1 MRIGVPT
8 EIKVDEFRVGL
19 VPSSVRELVAHGHEV
34 IVQAGAGDGIF
45 TEDEI
50 YAKAGARIVATAGD
64 VFAEAQMIVKV
75 KEPQAAEWKRLKPE
89 QILFTYL
96 HLAPD
101 APQAIGLMRVG
112 FGRNRLRNRDGRE
125 WWPAAACTNER
136 SRRAPFDRS
145 CCIGSASPNRRSRRV
160 AGRRARRQIGEGRC
174 TRRRGRRYACCED
187 GGRAWR

>member
-19 VPSSVRELVAHGHEV
+19 VPSSVRELVAHGREG

-50 YAKAGARIVATAGD
+50 YATSAARIAATPGD

-101 APQAIGLMRVG
+101 APQAIGLMGVG
-112 FGRNRLRNRDGRE
+112 VG
-125 WWPAAACTNER
+125 P
-136 SRRAPFDRS
+136 
-145 CCIGSASPNRRSRRV
+145 SPL
-160 AGRRARRQIGEGRC
+160 QH
-174 TRRRGRRYACCED
+174 
-187 GGRAWR
+187 